1 MRSYCLTDVGVK
13 RNMNQDFVYASDQPV
28 GNLSNLYI
36 VADGMGGHN
45 AGDLA
50 SRYTVEVM
58 VDYIEGASET
68 RPIPLLEEA
77 IEAANRKVL
86 ERAMEDKQ
94 LEGMGTTVVAATV
107 QDDCLYVANVGDS
120 RLYLLD
126 GSSIE
131 QITKDHSLVEEMV
144 RSGQIGREEARN
156 HPEKNV
162 ITRAVGVKSRLRID
176 FFDIALYEG
185 DRFLLCSDGLTNMVE
200 DEDIFE
206 MVKDIFE
213 MVKRETSLER
223 AAHRLVVLA
232 NRNGGKDNI
241 SVVLAEPTV
250 NGV

>member
-206 MVKDIFE
+206 MVK
-213 MVKRETSLER
+213 RETSLER

-250 NGV
+250 SGV